1 MTMLAIALIMIC
13 LGSVSAVEETDL
25 NSTLET
31 VNDISQ
37 DENIVI
43 NEMANEAITDDDS
56 QEENTVGIAG
66 ENENNE
72 NLLKA
77 SDDEVLGADTTG
89 YINIRETN
97 SETDGSFDGVVGE
110 QIGIDVYWRS
120 LSGMQFALLV
130 NGAQDQ
136 TFYPSGLGY
145 EWSDTIYYTPQTAGH
160 YTFQVICQG
169 SSTRYVSNVLTWDIS
184 GSAKTETETSIS
196 ITPSSVAPNEV
207 FTINYNVYEK
217 GTTNAVNE
225 GTISFYDQNGQ
236 IGSSINLA
244 NPSTFTYS
252 YSNKKSY
259 NIYAVYTASDNY
271 KDSESSKVRLA
282 VKDEGDPDPVIIL
295 KITDAYDTSTPST
308 KYAYSD
314 DYIVF
319 LEKFIPYEVH
329 I

>member
-13 LGSVSAVEETDL
+13 LGSVSAVEEIDL

-77 SDDEVLGADTTG
+77 SDDEVLGAAGDYYTIVDVSGSTDSEFSVAYPGSATVKISSSIPWWASISSGLRLCVGPETG
-89 YINIRETN
+89 NDYDYASFTVADAQKGITFTPDAPGTYRIYIEV
-97 SETDGSFDGVVGE
+97 DGLGSNDYSNT
-110 QIGIDVYWRS
+110 ITY
-120 LSGMQFALLV
+120 
-130 NGAQDQ
+130 
-136 TFYPSGLGY
+136 TFY
-145 EWSDTIYYTPQTAGH
+145 E
-160 YTFQVICQG
+160 G
-169 SSTRYVSNVLTWDIS
+169 SP
-184 GSAKTETETSIS
+184 KTETETSIS
-196 ITPSSVAPNEV
+196 ITPSSVAPNEE

-244 NPSTFTYS
+244 NPTTFTYS

-259 NIYAVYTASDNY
+259 NIYAVYTPTDNY
-271 KDSESSKVRLA
+271 GTV
-282 VKDEGDPDPVIIL
+282 
-295 KITDAYDTSTPST
+295 
-308 KYAYSD
+308 
-314 DYIVF
+314 
-319 LEKFIPYEVH
+319 
-329 I
+329 